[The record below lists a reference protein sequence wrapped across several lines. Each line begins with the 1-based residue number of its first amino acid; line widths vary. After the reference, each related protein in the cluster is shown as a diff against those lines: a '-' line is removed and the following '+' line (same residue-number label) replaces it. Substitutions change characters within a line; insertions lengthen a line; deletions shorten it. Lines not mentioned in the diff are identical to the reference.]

1 MGDITSAVS
10 NLGSKTVN
18 LLDDRRDVK
27 QQKHNLYQN
36 YAQTTQNRKNLLEKQ
51 LSSRRAKLGSAGI
64 SSSASALA
72 VQSRDIDDAY
82 DDIRFETEKYKSKV
96 KQIDRDYRSK
106 MYLQGFDILSDPSK
120 VIK

>member
-10 NLGSKTVN
+10 SLGSKTIN
-18 LLDDRRDVK
+18 LLDERRNVK

-51 LSSRRAKLGSAGI
+51 LASRRAKLGAAGI

-72 VQSRDIDDAY
+72 VQGREIDDAY
-82 DDIRFETEKYKSKV
+82 DDIRFETEKYKRNV
-96 KQIDRDYRSK
+96 KQIDRDYESK
-106 MYLQGFDILSDPSK
+106 VYQQAFNIFSDPSK